1 MRIFRHPGPLPCELA
16 RPVIALGN
24 FDGIHLGHH
33 SVIARALELAR
44 DAGQPAGVLTF
55 EPHPR
60 SFFHGAGAPFRLTTF
75 RQKCRVLADAGVDLM
90 VNLAF
95 GPKMAALTAQDF
107 VIDILVGGLDIHHV
121 LTGPGF
127 VFGKNRHG
135 NTHIL
140 ARMAEREGFG
150 YTEVPG
156 FSLGSRGVSSTDIRL
171 FVRRGQVEQAAER
184 LGRLWEFEERV
195 RTGDRRG
202 REMGFPTANL
212 PLEGVL
218 HPAPGIYAVR
228 AGLGHGASTTWHDGA
243 AYIGTR
249 PTFKGTTMVLEV
261 HLFDFSGDLY
271 GQRMRVAF
279 AARVRKDMTFDSAD
293 DLARK
298 IADDCDRA
306 RAILAT

>member
-1 MRIFRHPGPLPCELA
+1 MRIFRQPGPLPREFA

-24 FDGIHLGHH
+24 FDGVHLGHM
-33 SVIARALELAR
+33 SVIARAVALAR
-44 DAGQPAGVLTF
+44 ETGRPAGVLTF

-75 RQKCRVLADAGVDLM
+75 RQKARVLTDSGVDLM

-95 GPKMAALTAQDF
+95 GPQMAARTAQDF
-107 VIDILVGGLDIHHV
+107 VIDILIDGLDIHHV

-127 VFGKNRHG
+127 VFGRGRHG
-135 NTHIL
+135 NAHIL
-140 ARMAEREGFG
+140 SRMAEREGFG

-156 FSLGSRGVSSTDIRL
+156 LALGRKDVSSTDIRL

-184 LGRLWEFEERV
+184 LGRPWEFEERV
-195 RTGDRRG
+195 RSGDRRG
-202 REMGFPTANL
+202 RTMGFPTANL
-212 PLEGVL
+212 PLDGVL

-228 AGLGHGASTTWHDGA
+228 AGLGHGASATWHDAA

-249 PTFKGTTMVLEV
+249 PTFQGTTMVLEV

-271 GQRMRVAF
+271 GRRMRVAF
-279 AARVRKDMTFDSAD
+279 VARVRKDMTFDSAD

-298 IADDCDRA
+298 IAEDCVRA
-306 RAILAT
+306 RAILAA